1 MHRRWIS
8 GPQSGGAVST
18 ALKALLA
25 GLLAA
30 AIAIGPAQ
38 AQSAVQISK
47 IRFGQPSAMPNGYYE
62 LCVAYPDLCRMRAG
76 QIPVTKDGSVTLTIA
91 VMDQLQSV
99 NISVNAAIRPSHRD
113 AWTPGEAVG
122 DCKDFAMTKRQR
134 LIESGWPTSALP
146 TAIVRTSSGELH
158 LVLVART
165 SEGDFVLDNLTAK
178 IVPWSSVSYLWEKIQ
193 SPTDG
198 LTWLDLRTGSDF

>member
-1 MHRRWIS
+1 
-8 GPQSGGAVST
+8 
-18 ALKALLA
+18 LKALLA

-30 AIAIGPAQ
+30 AIAGGSAQ
-38 AQSAVQISK
+38 AQSATQISK
-47 IRFGQPSAMPNGYYE
+47 IRFGQPSGIPNGYYE
-62 LCVAYPDLCRMRAG
+62 LCVAYPDLCRMRPG
-76 QIPVTKDGSVTLTIA
+76 QIPVTDDGSVALTSV
-91 VMDQLQSV
+91 VMDQLKSV
-99 NISVNAAIRPSHRD
+99 NVIVNAAIRPSHRD

-134 LIESGWPTSALP
+134 LIDNGWPTSALP

>member
-1 MHRRWIS
+1 
-8 GPQSGGAVST
+8 
-18 ALKALLA
+18 LKALLA

-30 AIAIGPAQ
+30 AIAGGSAQ
-38 AQSAVQISK
+38 AQSATQISK
-47 IRFGQPSAMPNGYYE
+47 IRFGQPSGIPNGYYE
-62 LCVAYPDLCRMRAG
+62 LCVAYPDLCRMRPG
-76 QIPVTKDGSVTLTIA
+76 QIPVTDDGSVALTST
-91 VMDQLQSV
+91 VMDQLKSV
-99 NISVNAAIRPSHRD
+99 NVIVNATILPSHRD